1 MRDLINASE
10 GGDGRCSGHV
20 FICSLEYQIFIL
32 FRQKSKPSGLSRHSA
47 PLFPYYH
54 IFSCRAQQL
63 SPSETHP
70 SMHYL
75 YLLIPCRVTGPP
87 KTKNVIL
94 VFTWHFFSYVCSD
107 VQELTCVLSVSITDC
122 LLWQRPA
129 DVIDHLLHLTSSSH
143 LGVLMPELWLRKG

>member
-1 MRDLINASE
+1 MQVKEEMEDVLGMCLFVLWNTRFSYCLDKSPSQVDFPDTPLHSSHTITFSAAEHNSYLLLKLIHQ
-10 GGDGRCSGHV
+10 CIIY
-20 FICSLEYQIFIL
+20 IC
-32 FRQKSKPSGLSRHSA
+32 LSRAGS
-47 PLFPYYH
+47 
-54 IFSCRAQQL
+54 
-63 SPSETHP
+63 
-70 SMHYL
+70 
-75 YLLIPCRVTGPP
+75 PP